1 MISKYQSYSF
11 AILFLLCAFLAPARA
26 SDSAY
31 AADSDYKEAVKALEA
46 RDYAAA
52 LRYLESAVSGD
63 PDNLRYA
70 SEYRQAAIQ
79 SKEFDRTVQFF
90 EKLATA
96 HPDSACVHLNFGF
109 AYVDKIPSA
118 GSITQVILANNAL
131 KEFTKSVELKP
142 TWIALYTRGMSY
154 LFWPKV
160 FARASFGV
168 SDLQK
173 AMEIQK
179 AEPRRPY
186 HVKTYIALG
195 DGYWKTDELEKA
207 RAVWQEGLKAF
218 PDNQALKTR
227 LAQEGDQLKATIE
240 ASFDP
245 AKRVDT
251 DLRDLWANSQ
261 S

>member
-11 AILFLLCAFLAPARA
+11 AILFLLCAFLVPARA

-52 LRYLESAVSGD
+52 LRYLESAV
-63 PDNLRYA
+63 
-70 SEYRQAAIQ
+70 I
-79 SKEFDRTVQFF
+79 
-90 EKLATA
+90 EKLAAA

-168 SDLQK
+168 TDLQK

-179 AEPRRPY
+179 TEARRPY

-195 DGYWKTDELEKA
+195 DGYWKTDDLEKA
-207 RAVWQEGLKAF
+207 RAIWQEGLKAF

-240 ASFDP
+240 AGFDP